1 MIIKI
6 CLIVLRPLVL
16 GLEMMKLNRLRL
28 LRCYILV
35 LYIGLQLPNTCA
47 NMQFLRKDASLQPK
61 TKSSEPSSEL
71 DSLSESDEDVVY
83 DSSKIFSNISERD
96 LDEIRNKFNILVE
109 IELVCPR

>member
-1 MIIKI
+1 
-6 CLIVLRPLVL
+6 
-16 GLEMMKLNRLRL
+16 
-28 LRCYILV
+28 
-35 LYIGLQLPNTCA
+35 
-47 NMQFLRKDASLQPK
+47 MQFLRKDASLQPK